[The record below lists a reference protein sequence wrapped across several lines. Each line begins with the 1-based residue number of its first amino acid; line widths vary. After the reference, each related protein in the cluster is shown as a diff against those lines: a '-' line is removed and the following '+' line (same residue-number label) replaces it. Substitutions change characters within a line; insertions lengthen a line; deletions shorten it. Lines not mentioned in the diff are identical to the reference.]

1 MESKQVKAP
10 CGRKRTLL
18 RRKKSRG
25 IVWPG
30 GKDPSLSTQP
40 EAKGH
45 TFKANLDYRMWPC
58 LKRSKNKKKMEVM
71 LVRSYVIEWLET
83 CNHGPDGLLYR
94 TGSRKAETLLVSR
107 QALGIKHL
115 TYSVSFPDFRF

>member
-45 TFKANLDYRMWPC
+45 TFKANLDYTAI
-58 LKRSKNKKKMEVM
+58 SKTHFLSVQHPE
-71 LVRSYVIEWLET
+71 LGELSSQS
-83 CNHGPDGLLYR
+83 GLSLPL
-94 TGSRKAETLLVSR
+94 TGRAP
-107 QALGIKHL
+107 A
-115 TYSVSFPDFRF
+115 